1 MRKTSILATVIAA
14 LALLV
19 QITLAGAQQAQPASP
34 GQQPIGTAFTYQGRL
49 DDGDRPA
56 NGTYDFSFALFATA
70 EGGEALTAP
79 IVVEDLAV
87 QRGIFMTSLDFGA
100 APFAGSAP
108 YLAIQVRPG
117 ASSADFTALTPRQPL
132 TPAPLAIYATAAGS
146 AQQVPWSGVSDVPAG
161 LKQLG
166 GLNCADGEAPTWG
179 APGWQCGSSVM
190 ARPGM
195 IRSTIDSQGEVGKNS
210 SVIIGSDGLGLIS
223 YSGYGSADLKV
234 AHCNDLACSSATV
247 STLDSA
253 EVVGAYTSVTIG
265 RDGLGLIS
273 YFDIGNSDLKVAHCN
288 DLACSSASLAAVD
301 SAANVGGGTS
311 IVIGSDGLGLISYH
325 DDGNSDL
332 KVAHCN
338 DLACSSASAF
348 TLDSAGVVGY
358 YTSLS
363 IGSDGLGL
371 ISYWDQSLGDL
382 KVAHCNNLACS
393 SAQLSAHDPGLTS
406 TGRWSSLTI
415 GTDGLGLIS
424 YFTEVSDD
432 LNVAHCNNLACS
444 TATISTLDSA
454 GSVGQKTAI
463 TLGADGLG
471 LITYYD
477 ASNTNVK
484 AAHCNNL
491 ACTSASTTVVDDEGI
506 VGSDISVTIGSD
518 GLPLVSYFDGSN
530 GDLKVTHCANPFCT
544 PYVRRR

>member
-1 MRKTSILATVIAA
+1 MRKTFIQVAVILA
-14 LALLV
+14 LALLA
-19 QITLAGAQQAQPASP
+19 QITLVAAQQTGPAGS
-34 GQQPIGTAFTYQGRL
+34 QQPIGTGFTYQGRL
-49 DDGDRPA
+49 EDGGQPA
-56 NGTYDFSFALFATA
+56 SGVYDFSFALFATA
-70 EGGEALTAP
+70 EGGEALAAP
-79 IVVEDLAV
+79 ITVEDLVV
-87 QRGIFMTSLDFGA
+87 QRGIFMTTLDFGA
-100 APFAGSAP
+100 APFTGSAP
-108 YLAIQVRPG
+108 YLEIQVRPG

-132 TPAPLAIYATAAGS
+132 TPTPLAIYATAAGS
-146 AQQVPWSGVSDVPAG
+146 AQQIPWGGVSDVPAG

-166 GLNCADGEAPTWG
+166 DLNCSAGEVPTRG
-179 APGWQCGSSVM
+179 APGWQCGKAVM
-190 ARPGM
+190 ERPGM
-195 IRSTIDSQGEVGKNS
+195 IRSTIDRQGEVGKNS
-210 SVIIGSDGLGLIS
+210 SVIIGSDGLALIS

-253 EVVGAYTSVTIG
+253 GVVGAYTSITIG

-288 DLACSSASLAAVD
+288 DLACSSASVAAVD

-311 IVIGSDGLGLISYH
+311 IVIGTDGLGLISYH

-338 DLACSSASAF
+338 DLACSSASAV
-348 TLDSAGVVGY
+348 TLDSAGLVGY
-358 YTSLS
+358 YTSIS

-371 ISYWDQSLGDL
+371 ISYWDQSQGNL
-382 KVAHCNNLACS
+382 KVAHCANLACT
-393 SAQLSAHDPGLTS
+393 SAQLSAHNPGS
-406 TGRWSSLTI
+406 AFAGRWSSLTI

-424 YFTEVSDD
+424 YFTEYADD
-432 LNVAHCNNLACS
+432 LNVVHCEDLACS
-444 TATISTLDSA
+444 AATISTLDSA

-506 VGSDISVTIGSD
+506 VGSDISVTIGGD

-530 GDLKVTHCANPFCT
+530 GDLKVTHCANPLCT